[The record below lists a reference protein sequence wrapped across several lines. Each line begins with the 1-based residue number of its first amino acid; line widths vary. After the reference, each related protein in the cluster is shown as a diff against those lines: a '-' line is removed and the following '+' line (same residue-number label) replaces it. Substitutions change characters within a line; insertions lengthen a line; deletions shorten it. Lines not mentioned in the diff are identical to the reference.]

1 MSLCLTNCAN
11 KATEPMTDLKNT
23 THMGMKSSPG
33 HDTDSQEVANEEAT
47 SWTYLEPCVGWPNGM
62 QDSSVTHAGR
72 GKKKHFNTCTD
83 LSCTSFTNN
92 KLMGVTQ
99 LALTWVGW
107 PNSETLA
114 STCVQIWSR
123 PKWAQVD
130 ASAHKAWPKEARVDR
145 SFQLASACESVWPGL

>member
-62 QDSSVTHAGR
+62 QDSSLTHAGR
-72 GKKKHFNTCTD
+72 DKKNFTH
-83 LSCTSFTNN
+83 LSCTSFTKNR
-92 KLMGVTQ
+92 LMDVTQ

-107 PNSETLA
+107 LNGETLA
-114 STCVQIWSR
+114 STCMQIWSR
-123 PKWAQVD
+123 PKWAQVH
-130 ASAHKAWPKEARVDR
+130 ASARKAGPTEARVDR